1 MKTRHKSLLI
11 ISIFALLLSS
21 CYEDFS
27 KVKEFDIPEVK
38 IDTTGI
44 AGPFYI
50 FNNETLKISP
60 KVSREGLSESDLSYE
75 WLITMTP
82 YTYGYYSGEIF
93 MPLSSKK
100 DLDTI
105 ISLKPSTNP
114 YGIWYRVTDMK
125 EDLVYSVMWTVYIQ
139 TSYGEGLLV
148 LDTKDDAT
156 TDISLIM
163 GKDFTEKYDKDNPT
177 TMHHLYS
184 LHNEKGIDGLVT
196 STRFEHVKSANA
208 KTLYTI
214 TDNSLMALD
223 LLDFSTVG
231 KNLDLSYDDEL
242 IFKPTQLSNQSNVI
256 LFINNGEIRFFRTKI
271 TVSVSGDYTVDK
283 YVSVV
288 HETSG
293 VEPRLVF
300 YDKKNQCFKK
310 LEGYIAA
317 RSIASP
323 FTYDASTDPFDPN
336 NVPNVETL
344 KANVGPSGNHY
355 FVMRNKTTGKVQIYV
370 LGKPGAKNVYDISSP
385 ELDEAIGF
393 VICENQEVVY
403 FATKNKIYAILL
415 AGATPR
421 VELRYTMPAG
431 EEITHIDMFRQAWY
445 LINPRTYVSGV
456 GYKVPM
462 DSHEMLLLVGSYSP
476 TNKGTLYTIPL
487 TGINTGNIDEANIK
501 TYGGFDKII
510 GTVAQE

>member
-1 MKTRHKSLLI
+1 MRLI
-11 ISIFALLLSS
+11 QQ
-21 CYEDFS
+21 
-27 KVKEFDIPEVK
+27 
-38 IDTTGI
+38 T
-44 AGPFYI
+44 
-50 FNNETLKISP
+50 
-60 KVSREGLSESDLSYE
+60 
-75 WLITMTP
+75 
-82 YTYGYYSGEIF
+82 
-93 MPLSSKK
+93 LSSKK
-100 DLDTI
+100 NLDTI

-114 YGIWYRVTDMK
+114 YGIWYRVTDTK
-125 EDLVYSVMWTVYIQ
+125 EDLVYSVMWKLYIQ

-163 GKDFTEKYDKDNPT
+163 GEDFTEKYDKDNPT

-184 LHNEKGIDGLVT
+184 LHNEKGIDGLVN
-196 STRFEHVKSANA
+196 STCFEHVKQQNR

-214 TDNSLMALD
+214 TNNSLMAID

-231 KNLDLSYDDEL
+231 KNLDLSFDDEL
-242 IFKPTQLSNQSNVI
+242 IFKPTQLNNQGTMI

-271 TVSVSGDYTVDK
+271 TVSVSGDFTVDK
-283 YVSVV
+283 YVSIFR
-288 HETSG
+288 ETGGGS
-293 VEPRLVF
+293 PRLVF
-300 YDKKNQCFKK
+300 YDKKNQSFKK
-310 LEGYIAA
+310 SDGTISAKTKISA
-317 RSIASP
+317 
-323 FTYDASTDPFDPN
+323 FTYNASADPFDPN

-344 KANVGPSGNHY
+344 KANIGPSGNHY

-370 LGKPGAKNVYDISSP
+370 LGNPGAKKLYDISSP
-385 ELDEAIGF
+385 GLEEAIDF

-421 VELRYTMPAG
+421 VELKYTMPAG

-445 LINPRTYVSGV
+445 LISPQTYVSGV

-476 TNKGTLYTIPL
+476 ANKGKLYTIPL

-501 TYGGFDKII
+501 SYGGFDKII